1 MAPRRSGIV
10 STRCRR
16 RRLRSVHLVK
26 DPHAANA
33 TVYNNLVA
41 RAHLRTIRLTASRF
55 DLKPEALGLDPDSWR
70 NGISA
75 ALAHSFYEPE
85 SGSLYG
91 IFSFD
96 VICRQGRK
104 RVLSISSTYLT
115 NYRVE
120 GDCDGEACE
129 LFLERVGKIATYPY
143 FRTHVA
149 TLTSQAGLLMPPLPI
164 MGVAPRSV
172 EGAGVLGDFKS
183 QKSALPKS

>member
-1 MAPRRSGIV
+1 MV
-10 STRCRR
+10 Q
-16 RRLRSVHLVK
+16 
-26 DPHAANA
+26 DPHAADA

-41 RAHLRTIRLTASRF
+41 RAHLRTIRLTASKF
-55 DLKPEALGLDPDSWR
+55 ELKPEALGLDPDGWR

-104 RVLSISSTYLT
+104 RVLSINASYLT

-120 GDCDGEACE
+120 GDCDGDACE

-149 TLTSQAGLLMPPLPI
+149 TLTSQAGLLMQPLPI
-164 MGVAPRSV
+164 MGVAPRSI
-172 EGAGVLGDFKS
+172 EGAGVMDDIRS
-183 QKSALPKS
+183 RRPALPKS